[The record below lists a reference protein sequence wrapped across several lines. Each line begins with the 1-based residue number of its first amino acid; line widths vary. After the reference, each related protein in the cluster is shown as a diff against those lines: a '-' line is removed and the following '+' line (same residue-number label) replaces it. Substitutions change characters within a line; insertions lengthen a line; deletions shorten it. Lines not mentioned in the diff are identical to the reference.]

1 MANSRAITPVFQGIW
16 LVIELGQDI
25 MPTNNFTKF
34 DDGPLRN
41 IQITEQTRFILTIFD
56 NSRAITARCFMGSG
70 WLSNLARDILPT
82 NIFTKFDDYTMTTIE
97 VIELTN
103 ALLAAR
109 LTFSHNT

>member
-1 MANSRAITPVFQGIW
+1 MSQSLMMIH
-16 LVIELGQDI
+16 
-25 MPTNNFTKF
+25 
-34 DDGPLRN
+34 N
-41 IQITEQTRFILTIFD
+41 IQVTEQTRFILA
-56 NSRAITARCFMGSG
+56 NLANLRAKTAKCFMGSG